1 MLFVDSAAELA
12 TLWNLCSFMAGLI
25 GKLLFMMFESWV
37 TSIMLPI
44 IEFGFPFLVFYAA
57 LSFMRIGGS
66 LIEFLY
72 EQLSSEMITCES
84 PTSQELCLD
93 VLRVAQVAYYNFDS
107 SAGLTIV
114 SYFRVSTEEDFAALL
129 FFA

>member
-1 MLFVDSAAELA
+1 MT

-37 TSIMLPI
+37 ISIVLPI
-44 IEFGFPFLVFYAA
+44 IELGFPFLVFYAA
-57 LSFMRIGGS
+57 LSFMRMGGS

-72 EQLSSEMITCES
+72 EQLSSEMMACES

-93 VLRVAQVAYYNFDS
+93 VLSVAQVAYYNFGS
-107 SAGLTIV
+107 SAGLMIV
-114 SYFRVSTEEDFAALL
+114 SYFRVSTDEDLAAFL